1 MPWGIVYYQARD
13 GSVPAEAF
21 LDSCP
26 LKVEATILAVLEAVR
41 QAPPPQFSGGG
52 KWEAMHGTWAA
63 TTRSGSQAPRALST
77 GCSADSKTGPLGVA
91 EHQQGQPGAGSS
103 LFSRRGHGSGG
114 DGGEMQPGWAAGS
127 AAQSGAADRALAS
140 GRQREE
146 HCVVAAVLGRRGR

>member
-52 KWEAMHGTWAA
+52 KWEAMHGTMGGYYEI
-63 TTRSGSQAPRALST
+63 RV
-77 GCSADSKTGPLGVA
+77 TGPARAQYRLFCRLENGTAA
-91 EHQQGQPGAGSS
+91 ELAKTRLS
-103 LFSRRGHGSGG
+103 
-114 DGGEMQPGWAAGS
+114 E
-127 AAQSGAADRALAS
+127 AADRLHRRHVQTLPHRVQRPSPCAPILNDVTDPDISLPNNNDQEEQAALA
-140 GRQREE
+140 
-146 HCVVAAVLGRRGR
+146 A